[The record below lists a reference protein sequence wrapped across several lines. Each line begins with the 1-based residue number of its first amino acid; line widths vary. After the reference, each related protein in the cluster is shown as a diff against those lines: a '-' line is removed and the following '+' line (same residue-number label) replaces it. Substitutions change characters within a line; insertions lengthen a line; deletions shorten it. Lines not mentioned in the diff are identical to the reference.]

1 MQERKKVTLSQA
13 PLSRYIPTQG
23 KSNMMQKQQ
32 ASPKRPSPYM
42 RTAMTNRFVHD
53 VFTKP
58 NGIDVMTHSSLRN
71 EKKKAA
77 PNMRNLP
84 QQKQGVT
91 RLSIPRGKPQKRMQL
106 SVGSIIQTN

>member
-1 MQERKKVTLSQA
+1 
-13 PLSRYIPTQG
+13 
-23 KSNMMQKQQ
+23 MMQKQQ
-32 ASPKRPSPYM
+32 ASSKRPSPYM
-42 RTAMTNRFVHD
+42 RTAMTNRLVHD
-53 VFTKP
+53 VFTKHD
-58 NGIDVMTHSSLRN
+58 GIDVLTHSSLRN

-106 SVGSIIQTN
+106 SVG

>member
-1 MQERKKVTLSQA
+1 MQERKKVTLNQA

-23 KSNMMQKQQ
+23 KTSMMQRQQ
-32 ASPKRPSPYM
+32 AAPKRPSLYM
-42 RTAMTNRFVHD
+42 RTANTNRFVCD
-53 VFTKP
+53 SLTTENP
-58 NGIDVMTHSSLRN
+58 NYFMTYSSLRN
-71 EKKKAA
+71 EQKKGA

-106 SVGSIIQTN
+106 SVG

>member
-42 RTAMTNRFVHD
+42 RTAMTNRLVYN
-53 VFTKP
+53 VFIKP
-58 NGIDVMTHSSLRN
+58 NGIDVMTHSL
-71 EKKKAA
+71 
-77 PNMRNLP
+77 L
-84 QQKQGVT
+84 T
-91 RLSIPRGKPQKRMQL
+91 
-106 SVGSIIQTN
+106 